1 MQITY
6 KNSMDHWIAG
16 QIFIT
21 DQLSALKKYDK
32 KNLAKLFVYLVLFD
46 ALIFFV
52 SGANEVFK
60 FFTFL
65 VAIWGLLFFLPRTGQ
80 KRALLFNRLRI
91 AFGPE
96 FEKEP
101 DKTVIWDITPE
112 RFIMRDHCKETRFKW
127 DAINKIV
134 VCTDYFFIYFG
145 IGGWS
150 WLPKRAVIESDYQS
164 FCDAFI
170 QMYQQHAALHEKPA
184 EIIHSDWNLNLTNL
198 AKTASSRTSVKKIFF
213 TIFWAIIFLITGLLF
228 SGLIVFSII
237 IFESTTD
244 ILPFEEGAL
253 SIFLTWGFLIVSAA
267 LGLLGLFL
275 GLLGKLPGTKTNDAN
290 E

>member
-1 MQITY
+1 MQIVY
-6 KNSMDHWIAG
+6 NNSIDHWIAG
-16 QIFIT
+16 QIFIS
-21 DQLSALKKYDK
+21 DQLTTLKKYDK
-32 KNLAKLFVYLVLFD
+32 KNLIKLFVYLILMD
-46 ALIFFV
+46 LLIYFAEGTNEFFRV
-52 SGANEVFK
+52 
-60 FFTFL
+60 FTFL
-65 VAIWGLLFFLPRTGQ
+65 VVIWGLVVFLPRTGKKKAQ
-80 KRALLFNRLRI
+80 LFNRLRI
-91 AFGPE
+91 AFGSE

-112 RFIMRDHCKETRFKW
+112 RFIMRDYCKETSFKW
-127 DAINKIV
+127 DAIDKIV
-134 VCTDYFFIYFG
+134 VCPDYFFVYFG
-145 IGGWS
+145 FAGWG

-170 QMYQQHAALHEKPA
+170 QMYQQHGALHEKPA
-184 EIIHSDWNLNLTNL
+184 EIIHSDWNLDLPNL
-198 AKTASSRTSVKKIFF
+198 AKTASSRTSVKKICF
-213 TIFWAIIFLITGLLF
+213 TILWAIIFLITGLLF

-244 ILPFEEGAL
+244 ILPFEEGDL